1 MRLDL
6 FLKASRLVTRRSV
19 AKELCDAGRIK
30 VNDTVAR
37 ASKEIRVGD
46 IIELRRGNRITK
58 VRIAGIPTSK
68 QVSRDEAAGLFEIVE
83 DSRVNDDLIY

>member
-30 VNDTVAR
+30 VNALVAR
-37 ASKEIRVGD
+37 ASKEVKIGDAVELQRGARV
-46 IIELRRGNRITK
+46 TK
-58 VRIAGIPTSK
+58 VRILDLPSSK
-68 QVSRDEAAGLFEIVE
+68 QVRRDQAAELFEVIDEARHADQLF
-83 DSRVNDDLIY
+83 S

>member
-30 VNDTVAR
+30 VNDLVAR
-37 ASKEIRVGD
+37 ASKEIKVGD
-46 IIELRRGNRITK
+46 EIELQRGGRLTK
-58 VRIAGIPTSK
+58 VRVAGLPAAK
-68 QVSRDEAAGLFEIVE
+68 QCSRDQAGSLFEIIE
-83 DSRVNDDLIY
+83 DTRFADDIFH

>member
-30 VNDTVAR
+30 VNDLVAR
-37 ASKEIRVGD
+37 ASKEIKVGD
-46 IIELRRGNRITK
+46 IIELKRGTRVTR
-58 VRIAGIPTSK
+58 VRVIDIPTSK
-68 QVSRDEAAGLFEIVE
+68 QVRRDEAGRLFEILQE
-83 DSRVNDDLIY
+83 SRDHDDLLS

>member
-19 AKELCDAGRIK
+19 AKELCHAGRIR
-30 VNDTVAR
+30 VNDLIAR
-37 ASKEIRVGD
+37 ASKEIKIGD
-46 IIELRRGNRITK
+46 VVELRRGTRVTK
-58 VRIAGIPTSK
+58 VRIADIPASK
-68 QVSRDEAAGLFEIVE
+68 QVRRDEAASLFEIVE